1 MNLFTRWLDITK
13 YIINLNTVDAEISVV
28 WIIAIKLIQNSAGKT
43 MIYGVAILSTCMISS
58 LTPSSFLSQIV
69 IWVCSI
75 LRSHTC
81 DCVELNSCFVV
92 WLSICACYFVL
103 LCFIFKLIFFLGREK
118 TCLFQSWLY
127 NFGPSHWESDWSR
140 IWRIYDDSF
149 GGRGNKA
156 NENW

>member
-43 MIYGVAILSTCMISS
+43 MIYGVAILSTCMISC

-69 IWVCSI
+69 IWVCTI

-81 DCVELNSCFVV
+81 DFVELNSCFIV
-92 WLSICACYFVL
+92 WLSFCACYFVL
-103 LCFIFKLIFFLGREK
+103 LYFVLKLIFFSWKGEDMPIPILVIQFWAKSLREWLVK
-118 TCLFQSWLY
+118 DMKNLWRLF
-127 NFGPSHWESDWSR
+127 
-140 IWRIYDDSF
+140 WRPW
-149 GGRGNKA
+149 K
-156 NENW
+156 